1 MSNTDELKTSQLRDN
16 CASTPVAKAKA
27 TPKAEQNASPK
38 AAPKAAPKL
47 KASDVKAA
55 TKAAPKVTAANT
67 NPKATAAKAA
77 SKEASITA
85 PKEAQKA
92 ATAKKAPS
100 PADTTAT
107 VTAATVS
114 APTTAPKDQSPAAP
128 VKTEAKVEIK
138 ADTKSATAT
147 VASAPNPAEQNKAE
161 QNVEVKT
168 EVKQQSKVSAAASNA
183 KASEDTAPAS
193 ASSTESVA
201 ASTNASASSSA
212 ASADATKT
220 ESTASADVAKA
231 ESTASGDAAKTESTA
246 SGDAT
251 KAESTA
257 SAAKEA
263 ASNRSKA
270 QDQAKAKAKSGGKK
284 VMGSGGEE
292 DVEHAGFDPDQWQQL
307 LDVKYWPSW
316 IALGFLAV
324 LAYVPNRIRDL
335 FAILI
340 AYPLS
345 LINIRFKKV
354 VFANLRTAFPEKS
367 ESDYKEIY
375 RKLLTHAII
384 TGFAFGEGVFLPRFM
399 VERSWIVKN
408 PEVLKAA
415 LDDKRPIIFCVPHTF
430 SLDRGGLYLTANR
443 HPMFGVANDQSNPV
457 FNWFMN
463 YQRVIYGGTMHT
475 RAAGFRSILKAL
487 KQGRHCYFLCDEDLG
502 DDVPNVFTDFYGVP
516 KAMVDT
522 LPKMARL
529 TKSQV
534 VVLTITYSI
543 SKARYELEFTRLDDF
558 PSNDVVAD
566 LNRVNK
572 VFEQHLSGNIEQ
584 YMWFLRLFKTRPDLR
599 YFTDCYADCHG
610 NKDANSIK
618 VDYYHRRVPLFDPQI
633 VWDGYVPPKDYSE
646 IAAKLKAE
654 EEAKK
659 AKKA

>member
-1 MSNTDELKTSQLRDN
+1 MSNTDELKTSQPRDN
-16 CASTPVAKAKA
+16 CASTPVAKAKSAPTA
-27 TPKAEQNASPK
+27 TPKAEQKTDLKAAPKHKASDVKATPK
-38 AAPKAAPKL
+38 AAPKAIAAKTDPKGI
-47 KASDVKAA
+47 
-55 TKAAPKVTAANT
+55 
-67 NPKATAAKAA
+67 AAKAA

-85 PKEAQKA
+85 PTVAQKA
-92 ATAKKAPS
+92 ATAKKDPS
-100 PADTTAT
+100 AADSTAT
-107 VTAATVS
+107 VSAATVS
-114 APTTAPKDQSPAAP
+114 VATAAQKAQSPAAP
-128 VKTEAKVEIK
+128 VKADAKVEPK
-138 ADTKSATAT
+138 DEAKTATAT
-147 VASAPNPAEQNKAE
+147 VASAPNTAEQNKAE
-161 QNVEVKT
+161 PNAEVKT
-168 EVKQQSKVSAAASNA
+168 EVKHQSKASAAASNA
-183 KASEDTAPAS
+183 KASEDTSPAS
-193 ASSTESVA
+193 ANAAESVTA
-201 ASTNASASSSA
+201 TSSASAAASA
-212 ASADATKT
+212 ASADA
-220 ESTASADVAKA
+220 AKA
-231 ESTASGDAAKTESTA
+231 ESTASADAA
-246 SGDAT
+246 

-257 SAAKEA
+257 SAAKQA
-263 ASNRSKA
+263 ASDRSKA
-270 QDQAKAKAKSGGKK
+270 HDQAKAKANSGGKK

-316 IALGFLAV
+316 FALGILAV

-384 TGFAFGEGVFLPRFM
+384 TGFAFGEGVFLPRFK

-443 HPMFGVANDQSNPV
+443 LPMFGVANDQSNPV

-572 VFEQHLSGNIEQ
+572 VFEQHLSGHIEQ

-610 NKDANSIK
+610 TKDANSIK

>member
-1 MSNTDELKTSQLRDN
+1 MSNTDELKTSQPRDN

-27 TPKAEQNASPK
+27 APKADQK
-38 AAPKAAPKL
+38 AAPKAAPKR

-55 TKAAPKVTAANT
+55 PKAAPKATAAKAD
-67 NPKATAAKAA
+67 PKGTAAKAA

-85 PKEAQKA
+85 QTVAQKA
-92 ATAKKAPS
+92 ATAKKDPS
-100 PADTTAT
+100 AADTTANI
-107 VTAATVS
+107 TAAT
-114 APTTAPKDQSPAAP
+114 AAPKAQSPADP
-128 VKTEAKVEIK
+128 VKADAKVEPK
-138 ADTKSATAT
+138 EEAKTATAT
-147 VASAPNPAEQNKAE
+147 VASAPNPSEQNKAE
-161 QNVEVKT
+161 PNAEVKT
-168 EVKQQSKVSAAASNA
+168 EVKHQSKASAASSNA
-183 KASEDTAPAS
+183 KASEDTSPAS
-193 ASSTESVA
+193 ANAAESVTA
-201 ASTNASASSSA
+201 TSSASAAASA
-212 ASADATKT
+212 ASADAAKA
-220 ESTASADVAKA
+220 ESTASADVVKA
-231 ESTASGDAAKTESTA
+231 ESTASV
-246 SGDAT
+246 
-251 KAESTA
+251 
-257 SAAKEA
+257 AKEA
-263 ASNRSKA
+263 ASDRSKA
-270 QDQAKAKAKSGGKK
+270 QDQAKAKAKSSGKK

-316 IALGFLAV
+316 IALGILAV

-367 ESDYKEIY
+367 ESDYKVIY

-572 VFEQHLSGNIEQ
+572 VFEQHLSGHIEQ

-610 NKDANSIK
+610 TKDANSIK
-618 VDYYHRRVPLFDPQI
+618 VDYYHRRVPLFEPQI

>member
-1 MSNTDELKTSQLRDN
+1 MSNTDELKTSQPRDN

-27 TPKAEQNASPK
+27 APKAQPTATPKAAPKRKASDVK
-38 AAPKAAPKL
+38 AAPKAAPK
-47 KASDVKAA
+47 
-55 TKAAPKVTAANT
+55 
-67 NPKATAAKAA
+67 ATAAKADPKGTA
-77 SKEASITA
+77 AKATSKEASITA
-85 PKEAQKA
+85 PKVAQKA

-100 PADTTAT
+100 AADTT
-107 VTAATVS
+107 VTVS
-114 APTTAPKDQSPAAP
+114 APTAAPNVQSPAAP
-128 VKTEAKVEIK
+128 VKADAKAEPKEEAK
-138 ADTKSATAT
+138 TATAT

-161 QNVEVKT
+161 QNAEVKT
-168 EVKQQSKVSAAASNA
+168 EVKHQSKASAAARNA
-183 KASEDTAPAS
+183 KASKDTATAY
-193 ASSTESVA
+193 ANATESVA
-201 ASTNASASSSA
+201 ASTNSSAAASA
-212 ASADATKT
+212 ASADA
-220 ESTASADVAKA
+220 AKA
-231 ESTASGDAAKTESTA
+231 ESTD
-246 SGDAT
+246 
-251 KAESTA
+251 
-257 SAAKEA
+257 SAAKET
-263 ASNRSKA
+263 ASDRSKA
-270 QDQAKAKAKSGGKK
+270 QDQAQAKAKAKSGGKK

-316 IALGFLAV
+316 FALGILAV

-443 HPMFGVANDQSNPV
+443 LPMFGVANDQSNPV

-572 VFEQHLSGNIEQ
+572 VFEQHLSGHIEQ

-610 NKDANSIK
+610 TKDANSIK
-618 VDYYHRRVPLFDPQI
+618 VDYYHRRVPLFEPQI

>member
-1 MSNTDELKTSQLRDN
+1 MSNTDELKTSQPRDN
-16 CASTPVAKAKA
+16 CASTPVAKAKSAPKAQPTA
-27 TPKAEQNASPK
+27 TPKAESKAAPKRKASDVKSTPK
-38 AAPKAAPKL
+38 AAPKAIAAKTDPKGI
-47 KASDVKAA
+47 
-55 TKAAPKVTAANT
+55 
-67 NPKATAAKAA
+67 AAKAA

-85 PKEAQKA
+85 PTVAQKA

-100 PADTTAT
+100 AADTTAT
-107 VTAATVS
+107 VSAATAAQKT
-114 APTTAPKDQSPAAP
+114 QSPAAP
-128 VKTEAKVEIK
+128 VKADAKVE
-138 ADTKSATAT
+138 TKEEAKTATAT
-147 VASAPNPAEQNKAE
+147 VASAPNTAEQNKAE
-161 QNVEVKT
+161 LNAEVKT
-168 EVKQQSKVSAAASNA
+168 EVKHQSKASDADSNA

-193 ASSTESVA
+193 ANAAESEA
-201 ASTNASASSSA
+201 ATTNASAASSA
-212 ASADATKT
+212 ASD
-220 ESTASADVAKA
+220 
-231 ESTASGDAAKTESTA
+231 DAA
-246 SGDAT
+246 

-263 ASNRSKA
+263 ASDRSKA
-270 QDQAKAKAKSGGKK
+270 HDQAKAKAKSGGKK

-316 IALGFLAV
+316 FALGILAV

-367 ESDYKEIY
+367 ESDYKQLY

-572 VFEQHLSGNIEQ
+572 VFEQHLSGHIEQ

-610 NKDANSIK
+610 TKDANSIK

-654 EEAKK
+654 EEAQK

>member
-1 MSNTDELKTSQLRDN
+1 MSNTDELKTSQPRDN

-27 TPKAEQNASPK
+27 APKADQK
-38 AAPKAAPKL
+38 AAPKAAPK
-47 KASDVKAA
+47 
-55 TKAAPKVTAANT
+55 TA
-67 NPKATAAKAA
+67 AAKAA

-85 PKEAQKA
+85 STEAQKA

-100 PADTTAT
+100 AADTT
-107 VTAATVS
+107 VTVS
-114 APTTAPKDQSPAAP
+114 APTAAPKAQSPAAP
-128 VKTEAKVEIK
+128 VKADAKVEPK
-138 ADTKSATAT
+138 EEAKTATAT
-147 VASAPNPAEQNKAE
+147 VASAPNPVEKNKAE
-161 QNVEVKT
+161 PNAEVKT
-168 EVKQQSKVSAAASNA
+168 EVKHQSKASAAARNA
-183 KASEDTAPAS
+183 KASKDTATAY
-193 ASSTESVA
+193 ANATESVA
-201 ASTNASASSSA
+201 ASTNSSAAASA
-212 ASADATKT
+212 ASADA
-220 ESTASADVAKA
+220 AKA
-231 ESTASGDAAKTESTA
+231 ESTASDSKEDAS
-246 SGDAT
+246 D
-251 KAESTA
+251 
-257 SAAKEA
+257 
-263 ASNRSKA
+263 RSKA
-270 QDQAKAKAKSGGKK
+270 QDQAQAKAKAKSGGKK

-316 IALGFLAV
+316 FALGILAV

-367 ESDYKEIY
+367 ESDYKVIY

-572 VFEQHLSGNIEQ
+572 VFEQHLSGHIEQ

-610 NKDANSIK
+610 TKDANSIK
-618 VDYYHRRVPLFDPQI
+618 VDYYHRRVPLFEPQI

-659 AKKA
+659 AQKA